1 VEVGEISGSLIEGS
15 ALAPLVR
22 ADGPVDRT
30 RMYKVASTSY
40 GIDRVREQ
48 IGRVESRRPAGKL
61 RDLAVAHLRR
71 HKQV

>member
-1 VEVGEISGSLIEGS
+1 
-15 ALAPLVR
+15 
-22 ADGPVDRT
+22 
-30 RMYKVASTSY
+30 MYKVASTSY
-40 GIDRVREQ
+40 GIDRGREQ